1 MTQIYLNQN
10 QPDAAELF
18 RLICHQ
24 PQPDNSSGSIHVF
37 FFYLYANDLSFPSQI
52 CCCCGPAPCS
62 LCCAFCPPVKSS
74 TSTRVM
80 YTLFHIMSCAVS
92 CLMLSRTVSELIRNK
107 THFLKLYG
115 ESDQMLVGYSA
126 VYRVCFGTSCFYLMM
141 AIFLIDVKSSQDF
154 RALIHNGSFLS
165 VCLSLTSQTY
175 ITWHYVGVVGGFA
188 FILIQLILI
197 TAFAHTWNKNWLTGA
212 AENKRWYLAVM
223 CATLFFYTIATMA
236 FTFMYKYYT
245 HPIAC
250 HFNKALLWINLG
262 LCGLMS
268 FIAVT
273 PCVKQKQPRSGL
285 LQASIISCYVM
296 YLTFSALSSRPPEK
310 VVYQG
315 MNMTVCYPS
324 VGQDGIQNEG
334 NAVAIIGAA
343 IMYCCVLFACN
354 EASYLAEVF
363 GPFWMIKVYRYEFQK
378 ATCCFCCPEE
388 EEAEEEFV
396 IDDENKGC
404 QKVIH
409 NETQRVAYSYFFF
422 HFVFFL
428 ASLYVMMTL
437 TNWFSYESAVL
448 ETTFTHG
455 CWSTFWVKMSSCWAC
470 VILYLWLLLGPL
482 CSCQSESRPRRSRI
496 KRRSAS
502 SRHVSVSV

>member
-1 MTQIYLNQN
+1 
-10 QPDAAELF
+10 
-18 RLICHQ
+18 
-24 PQPDNSSGSIHVF
+24 
-37 FFYLYANDLSFPSQI
+37 
-52 CCCCGPAPCS
+52 
-62 LCCAFCPPVKSS
+62 S

-92 CLMLSRTVSELIRNK
+92 CLMLSQTVSELVRENA
-107 THFLKLYG
+107 HG
-115 ESDQMLVGYSA
+115 GGHCEMLVGYSA

-141 AIFLIDVKSSQDF
+141 AVFLIDVKSSQDF
-154 RALIHNGSFLS
+154 RALIHNGSVLVDLRFLFPFFCVS
-165 VCLSLTSQTY
+165 A
-175 ITWHYVGVVGGFA
+175 WHYVGVVGGFA

-250 HFNKALLWINLG
+250 HFNKGLLWVNLG
-262 LCGLMS
+262 LCAFMS

-310 VVYQG
+310 ITYQG
-315 MNMTVCYPS
+315 TNMTVCYPS
-324 VGQDGIQNEG
+324 VKKDGIQNEG

-388 EEAEEEFV
+388 EE
-396 IDDENKGC
+396 GC

-455 CWSTFWVKMSSCWAC
+455 SWSTFWVKMSSCWAC
-470 VILYLWLLLGPL
+470 VALYLWLLLGPL

-496 KRRSAS
+496 KRRSTS
-502 SRHVSVSV
+502 SRHMTVSV